1 MNGIVQDSKLPF
13 YQQLYDLLHK
23 NIVGGRWGPG
33 DMLPSETELIDRY
46 QVSRITV
53 RQALA
58 LLVKDG
64 LIYRRRG
71 LGTFVAIPKIEQGLN
86 RIIDFRDRTKDLR

>member
-1 MNGIVQDSKLPF
+1 MDGIVPDGKLPY
-13 YQQLYDLLHK
+13 YQQLYDLLYK
-23 NIVGGRWGPG
+23 NITGGKWRPG

-58 LLVKDG
+58 MKFNV
-64 LIYRRRG
+64 
-71 LGTFVAIPKIEQGLN
+71 T
-86 RIIDFRDRTKDLR
+86 